1 MWVWRAVCSFPWHRS
16 MICLR
21 HHPPCSR
28 AGTAPW
34 AVALA
39 AHPSLEQWWH
49 QALQGSRVGWDS
61 AHGSGA
67 AAPSFPPSSDQ
78 VLLLPGWF
86 QHRGALLP
94 PWWHPERGGRSLNEI
109 PSARQRGEHW
119 WAQPERMAEP
129 LCEGIHPA
137 HRAPRVAVPRCW
149 ELPLGAPTSL
159 LLK

>member
-21 HHPPCSR
+21 HYPPCAR

-94 PWWHPERGGRSLNEI
+94 PWCPQSAVEGASMRFPPPGSAGSIDEPSLKGWPSLCARASTRHTERPESL
-109 PSARQRGEHW
+109 S
-119 WAQPERMAEP
+119 
-129 LCEGIHPA
+129 
-137 HRAPRVAVPRCW
+137 
-149 ELPLGAPTSL
+149 LGAGSCLSGLPHPSC
-159 LLK
+159 